1 MPMMAPQMM
10 APQMMAP
17 QMMAPQM
24 AQPMMGATYS
34 APTTYAAPVA
44 TGSITAPVQGSIS
57 APVTTAAP
65 MTSYA
70 APTSTYAAPM
80 MGSMGGFGMG
90 MPDMGM
96 SAMPSFTPPMTTAP
110 PMP

>member
-1 MPMMAPQMM
+1 MM

-57 APVTTAAP
+57 APMTTAAPMTSYAAP

-90 MPDMGM
+90 MG
-96 SAMPSFTPPMTTAP
+96 MPSYTPPMTTAP
-110 PMP
+110 MSYAQPMPT